1 MVKLKFNSTAVNKMF
16 KNAVTAEQK
25 AVRSTYDF
33 FVKQTPIKSGTA
45 RNSTSL
51 RQNTIEADYEYA
63 AVLDKGRHMTS
74 RGARGSYQAPEGMT
88 KPSIRYFRAYLND
101 LIRKIR

>member
-1 MVKLKFNSTAVNKMF
+1 MVRLKLNSSDVNKMF
-16 KNAVTAEQK
+16 KDAVTAEQK

-33 FVKQTPIKSGTA
+33 FVKQTPIKSGNA

-51 RQNTIEADYEYA
+51 SKNTIEADYEYA

-88 KPSIRYFRAYLND
+88 RPSIRYFTAYLND

>member
-1 MVKLKFNSTAVNKMF
+1 MVRLKLDSSKVDKMF
-16 KNAVTAEQK
+16 KNAVAAEQK
-25 AVRSTYDF
+25 AVKSTYDF
-33 FVKQTPIKSGTA
+33 FVKTTPVKSGNA
-45 RNSTSL
+45 RNNTTLSK
-51 RQNTIEADYEYA
+51 NTIEADYDYA

-101 LIRKIR
+101 LLRKIR